1 MAGRHKITDKIDL
14 LLVRHNNADATQEAL
29 KEWTAER
36 RDFFLSKLD
45 WLQDSIDKGNHEAYR
60 IAYNQLKKAI
70 QQQKDTLDKVHD
82 KLLFED
88 GK

>member
-1 MAGRHKITDKIDL
+1 MSSKHTITDKIDL
-14 LLVRHNNADATQEAL
+14 LLVRHKNADATQQAL
-29 KEWTAER
+29 KEWTKDR

-45 WLQDSIDKGNHEAYR
+45 WLQDSLNKGNHEAYR

-82 KLLFED
+82 MLLFED
-88 GK
+88 DE